1 MFIITVRTA
10 VEYPYRQCPAID
22 IPLRLKS
29 HNAGSACRST
39 PLVSDVSQPLDHAEY
54 YGIQNS

>member
-39 PLVSDVSQPLDHAEY
+39 PLVSDVSQPLDHAE
-54 YGIQNS
+54 